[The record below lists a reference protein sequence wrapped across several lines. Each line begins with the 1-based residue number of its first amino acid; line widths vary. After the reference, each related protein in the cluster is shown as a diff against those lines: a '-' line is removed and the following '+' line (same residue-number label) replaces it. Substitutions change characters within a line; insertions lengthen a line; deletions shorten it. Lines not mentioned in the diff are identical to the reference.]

1 MAFHAAEQPL
11 DIQENQED
19 KPMTSLSARANPS
32 RTGISDRQHAEL
44 LADLRMLIEQ
54 ARKRVAQAIDGGMVL
69 LYWNVGTRIRRE
81 VLGQRRAT
89 YGGQIVATLSRQLAL
104 EYGRGFEEK
113 NLRRMILF
121 SEQFPD
127 DKIVATLSRQLSWSH
142 FVELLPLKEELR
154 RQFYA
159 ELCRIER
166 WPVRTLKAKIQD
178 MLYERTAISRR
189 PALLAKAEL
198 EGLRNADRMTP
209 DLVFR
214 DPYRLDFLGLPS
226 AFSEKDLESALL
238 RELESFLLELGT
250 DFAFLS
256 RQKRLTIDGRDYYID
271 LLFFHRRL
279 RRLVA
284 IELKIGEFQAADKG
298 QMELY
303 LRWLAKYEQAPSE
316 DAPLGLILC
325 AGKSSEHVELLQL
338 EQSGIRVAEY
348 MLEVPP
354 PDVLRAKLQQM
365 IQRAH
370 ERVAVV
376 GPDTVEETILPLQK
390 RLTKAQT
397 TSTAKPTKRTR

>member
-1 MAFHAAEQPL
+1 MRERIGDSSLAAGCT
-11 DIQENQED
+11 
-19 KPMTSLSARANPS
+19 TSPAQARSAEPPA
-32 RTGISDRQHAEL
+32 AL
-44 LADLRMLIEQ
+44 LADLRELIEQ
-54 ARKRVAQAIDGGMVL
+54 ARRRVAQAIDAGMVT
-69 LYWNVGTRIRRE
+69 LYWHVGTRIRRE
-81 VLGQRRAT
+81 ILGHRRAP
-89 YGGQIVATLSRQLAL
+89 YGAQIVVTLSRQLVL
-104 EYGRGFEEK
+104 DYGDGFNEK
-113 NLRRMILF
+113 NLHRMI
-121 SEQFPD
+121 QFAEVFPEE
-127 DKIVATLSRQLSWSH
+127 KIVVTLSRQLSWSH
-142 FVELLPLKEELR
+142 FLVVLPMQDELR
-154 RQFYA
+154 RQFYT
-159 ELCRIER
+159 ELCRVER
-166 WPVRTLKAKIQD
+166 WPVRTLRQKVQG

-198 EGLRNADRMTP
+198 DGLRDEDRMTP

-226 AFSEKDLESALL
+226 AFSERDLESALL

-303 LRWLAKYEQAPSE
+303 LRWLAKYEQAPGE

-348 MLEVPP
+348 VLEVPP
-354 PDVLRAKLQQM
+354 PDVLRAKLHQM
-365 IQRAH
+365 IQRAQ
-370 ERVAVV
+370 ERVAVA
-376 GPDTVEETILPLQK
+376 DLDSADLPNTAPRKQS
-390 RLTKAQT
+390 TKVKQT
-397 TSTAKPTKRTR
+397 TTSKPKKRTR

>member
-1 MAFHAAEQPL
+1 MKERIGDSSLGARCVASSSECRSPAQPV
-11 DIQENQED
+11 
-19 KPMTSLSARANPS
+19 
-32 RTGISDRQHAEL
+32 GL
-44 LADLRMLIEQ
+44 LVDLQKLIEQ
-54 ARKRVAQAIDGGMVL
+54 ARRRVTQAIDASMVT
-69 LYWNVGTRIRRE
+69 LYWHVGQRIRRE
-81 VLGQRRAT
+81 ILGQRRAQ
-89 YGGQIVATLSRQLAL
+89 YGAQIVVTLSRQLVL
-104 EYGRGFEEK
+104 DYGEGFNEK
-113 NLRRMILF
+113 NLHRMIQF
-121 SEQFPD
+121 AEVFPD
-127 DKIVATLSRQLSWSH
+127 EEIVVTLSRQLSWSH
-142 FVELLPLKEELR
+142 FLVVLPMQDELR

-166 WPVRTLKAKIQD
+166 WPVRTLREKVQS

-198 EGLRNADRMTP
+198 DRLRDEDRMTP

-214 DPYRLDFLGLPS
+214 DPYRLDFLGLPCS
-226 AFSEKDLESALL
+226 FSERDLESALL
-238 RELESFLLELGT
+238 RELESFLLELGS

-303 LRWLAKYEQAPSE
+303 LRWLAKYEQAAGE

-354 PDVLRAKLQQM
+354 PDILRAKLHQM

-370 ERVAVV
+370 ERVSVAAI
-376 GPDTVEETILPLQK
+376 ETDGEPPLEQRK
-390 RLTKAQT
+390 PRSQRT
-397 TSTAKPTKRTR
+397 TSKSKKRTG

>member
-1 MAFHAAEQPL
+1 MKEPLTEQRSALSRRRPSAVPKTGYMDDNAA
-11 DIQENQED
+11 
-19 KPMTSLSARANPS
+19 
-32 RTGISDRQHAEL
+32 L
-44 LADLRMLIEQ
+44 LADLRALIEL
-54 ARKRVAQAIDGGMVL
+54 ARKRVAQAIDSGMVT

-81 VLGQRRAT
+81 ILGQRRAT
-89 YGGQIVATLSRQLAL
+89 YGAQIVATVSRQLAL
-104 EYGRGFEEK
+104 EYGRGFAEK

-121 SEQFPD
+121 SELFPD

-154 RQFYA
+154 RQFYT
-159 ELCRIER
+159 ELCRVER
-166 WPVRTLKAKIQD
+166 WAVRTLKAKIQG

-198 EGLRNADRMTP
+198 DGLRDEDRMTP

-256 RQKRLTIDGRDYYID
+256 RQKRITIDSRDYYID

-303 LRWLAKYEQAPSE
+303 LRWLAKYEQAPGE

-348 MLEVPP
+348 MLEVPR
-354 PDVLRAKLQQM
+354 PDILRAKLHQM

-370 ERVAVV
+370 ERVAVAAI
-376 GPDTVEETILPLQK
+376 ETDSEPPLEQRK
-390 RLTKAQT
+390 PRSQRT
-397 TSTAKPTKRTR
+397 TSKSKKRTG